1 MSCPSR
7 VTHETSSSA
16 APGGKA
22 QDADACC
29 FGESLLLVIE
39 VQQGVGSDFDGV
51 GLVKA
56 FGK

>member
-1 MSCPSR
+1 M
-7 VTHETSSSA
+7 THETSSSA